1 MATGT
6 IKTTKIDEL
15 TFDSNGAVTSE
26 CFTIS
31 FEKTPERRF
40 DEKNLAGIERA
51 LSDFARDLANEP
63 HCYRL
68 RVRLDPGVRA
78 PNGFNRRSNVRD
90 SSVNMLVN
98 ADRAKTREHAR

>member
-1 MATGT
+1 MASGT

-15 TFDSNGAVTSE
+15 KFDANGAVIAE
-26 CFTIS
+26 CFTID

-51 LSDFARDLANEP
+51 LADFAQDLANEP

-68 RVRLDPGVRA
+68 RVRLDAGVRA
-78 PNGFNRRSNVRD
+78 PDGFNRLSNMRN
-90 SSVNMLVN
+90 SSLNMRIN
-98 ADRAKTREHAR
+98 TEKAKTREHA

>member
-6 IKTTKIDEL
+6 IRTTKIDEL
-15 TFDSNGAVTSE
+15 KFDANGAVISE
-26 CFTIS
+26 CFTID

-51 LSDFARDLANEP
+51 LADFARDLASDP

-68 RVRLDPGVRA
+68 HVRLDPGVRA
-78 PNGFNRRSNVRD
+78 PNGFNRLSNMRN
-90 SSVNMLVN
+90 SSLNMRIN
-98 ADRAKTREHAR
+98 TDKAKTREHA